1 MTNYAVR
8 VADLEGMRRIHVL
21 AADLRSAGT
30 SSADMYRALNG
41 ATTKD
46 PYTGLPFAWS
56 ETRQAVIFR
65 GLQEGARGE
74 HVAPL

>member
-1 MTNYAVR
+1 
-8 VADLEGMRRIHVL
+8 
-21 AADLRSAGT
+21 
-30 SSADMYRALNG
+30 MYRALNG